1 MFQTRLRST
10 ERTRPTS
17 QHVDLIKEGERA
29 PRNDLSVGSLALHV
43 ALTEDGHP
51 GGEEVFVDEGA
62 DLALVEAAHLRRRTE
77 DLDGAVPLVLAR
89 PTVVRHVGQVDPVL
103 EHAPHRL
110 RPANANEESWLWR
123 VEQDG

>member
-1 MFQTRLRST
+1 MGNMFQTRVRST

-17 QHVDLIKEGERA
+17 QHVDLIREGERA
-29 PRNDLSVGSLALHV
+29 TRKNLY

-51 GGEEVFVDEGA
+51 GGEEVLVDEGA
-62 DLALVEAAHLRRRTE
+62 DLALVEAAHLRRRAE

-110 RPANANEESWLWR
+110 RPANANEQSWLWR
-123 VEQDG
+123 MEQDG